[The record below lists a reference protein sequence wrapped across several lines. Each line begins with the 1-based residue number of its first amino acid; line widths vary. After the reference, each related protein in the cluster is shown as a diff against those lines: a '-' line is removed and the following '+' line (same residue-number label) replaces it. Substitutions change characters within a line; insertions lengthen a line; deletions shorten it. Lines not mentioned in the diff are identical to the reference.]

1 MEHHHQQF
9 ELGDRLSYKGKTG
22 TVTRINILGLTPCC
36 AVQVDWDDTNKR
48 QILQSKE
55 LKECTK
61 L

>member
-1 MEHHHQQF
+1 MEHHHEQF
-9 ELGDRLSYKGKTG
+9 ELGDKLSYKDRTG

-36 AVQVDWDDTNKR
+36 AVQVDWDDTGKK